1 MLDALLR
8 QELGLS
14 YRLQAVSY
22 PLLHTLAGGMEL
34 WAALSGKEPL
44 LTRYSVAA
52 VHFDMTL
59 SQTRAIEELGY
70 RPRYSMEEGI
80 RLTGEWLRR
89 QGGGQHG

>member
-1 MLDALLR
+1 
-8 QELGLS
+8 
-14 YRLQAVSY
+14 
-22 PLLHTLAGGMEL
+22 
-34 WAALSGKEPL
+34 
-44 LTRYSVAA
+44 
-52 VHFDMTL
+52 MTL